1 LHGFDLRELE
11 LLAQVTCM
19 ALTTASLSSSSMP
32 YAISEGSGPQS
43 LHIPNE
49 ALQAPWGK
57 GLFVGGGGAA
67 PDLIISRMKS
77 SFLNDQSSM

>member
-1 LHGFDLRELE
+1 
-11 LLAQVTCM
+11 
-19 ALTTASLSSSSMP
+19 MP

-49 ALQAPWGK
+49 ALQAPWGNK
-57 GLFVGGGGAA
+57 GSSFKLFVGRGGGAA